1 METKNTPWLST
12 ITIKQILIRGAWIV
26 GLAWV
31 AWLVSYSIEQYNEQE
46 AGEWI
51 FICNDEQCFR
61 TVHIHSDIAFDLCG
75 KTVNLPREKWPLDGL
90 HTHKEKNYLH
100 FHDKVDVNPETK
112 ENLFEQSL
120 SLHEILEIFEIDPHT
135 YCDTDQIDI
144 YPTVNG
150 EVPASWMEYNWHDG
164 DDIVIH
170 AVPKQ

>member
-1 METKNTPWLST
+1 M
-12 ITIKQILIRGAWIV
+12 
-26 GLAWV
+26 
-31 AWLVSYSIEQYNEQE
+31 
-46 AGEWI
+46 
-51 FICNDEQCFR
+51 
-61 TVHIHSDIAFDLCG
+61 
-75 KTVNLPREKWPLDGL
+75 DGL

-150 EVPASWMEYNWHDG
+150 EVPAS
-164 DDIVIH
+164 
-170 AVPKQ
+170 